1 MAMVILFVS
10 LAMLFATSLVGYVI
24 TRVQTTAWIAPGM
37 PPLPKTLWLSTGTI
51 ALLSGALEFARFCTR
66 KNHLESAGRALG
78 AAWVL
83 GVLFVLC
90 QVLCWFY
97 LGAAVEAHTTLYPFT
112 FYFLTGL
119 HAVHV
124 LAGFVP
130 LAIVTSRL
138 KVGEYSSSRHDGLG
152 YCVQYWHFL
161 GIVWLILFVT
171 LLVGT

>member
-1 MAMVILFVS
+1 MAMAILLVS
-10 LAMLFATSLVGYVI
+10 LAMLFAASLVGYVI
-24 TRVQTTAWIAPGM
+24 TRTHTTAWIAPGM
-37 PPLPKTLWLSTGTI
+37 PPLPKALWLSTGTI
-51 ALLSGALEFARFCTR
+51 LLTSGALEFTRRSTR
-66 KNHLESAGRALG
+66 KNRLESAGRAIG
-78 AAWVL
+78 VAWVL

-90 QVLCWFY
+90 QVLCWVY
-97 LGAAVEAHTTLYPFT
+97 LGRAVEAHTTLYPFT

-130 LAIVTSRL
+130 LAIVTRRL
-138 KVGEYSSSRHDGLG
+138 GDGEYSSSRHDGLG

-161 GIVWLILFVT
+161 GVVWLILFLA